1 MTFGT
6 NGSDKAAK
14 KQRLCDEIARQE
26 AEVRRLEQVSV
37 HDYRIVVGLQY
48 CELGQSLSLRVA

>member
-6 NGSDKAAK
+6 NSSDKAAE
-14 KQRLCDEIARQE
+14 KQRLRDEIARQE

-37 HDYRIVVGLQY
+37 HDYGMAGLQY
-48 CELGQSLSLRVA
+48 CELGQSLLGRVA